1 MNSVRLEDLCEAI
14 VDCPHSTPHWTSEG
28 IPVLRNFNL
37 ENTVISLDNPSYVD
51 EKDYLDRIKR
61 AEPCEGDLILSR
73 EAPMGKVGLMP
84 AGLRCCLGQRLVLL
98 RPNRRLIDPR
108 YLLIAMTSEYVQIQI
123 RRADAAGSIVSNL
136 SLPQIRDLRI
146 PLVEDADDV
155 ASVLGAI
162 DDKIALNKKLCAE
175 LEETAQLIYDYW
187 FTQFDF
193 PDESGRPYRSSGGKM
208 IYNDSLKRCIPEGW
222 RVERLGVLC
231 DTRLGGTPDTSVAEY
246 WGEGEPWLSSAE
258 VANTPIVRAGK
269 SVTDLGIQN
278 SATSF
283 APSGSVLLSITRYI
297 RPSLLAIDACFNQ
310 SVVAI
315 TETDELK
322 AGFLYPFIKGCVPRY
337 LVLRTGAQQPH
348 INKETVDDT
357 MLCVPPKEKLDI
369 YYSRV
374 APLYAKVIHAARE
387 IDRLESLRGWLLPI
401 LMNGQVEIG
410 ANGRDRDGVMS
421 EDDAR

>member
-1 MNSVRLEDLCEAI
+1 MNSARLEDLCEAI
-14 VDCPHSTPHWTSEG
+14 VDCPHSTPRWTSEG
-28 IPVLRNFNL
+28 IPVIRNFNL
-37 ENTVISLDNPSYVD
+37 ENTILSLDNPSYVD

-61 AEPCEGDLILSR
+61 AEPREGDLIFSR
-73 EAPMGKVGLMP
+73 EAPMGKVGLVP
-84 AGLRCCLGQRLVLL
+84 AGLKCCLGQRLVLL
-98 RPNRRLIDPR
+98 RPNRKFIDPR

-136 SLPQIRDLRI
+136 SLPKIRDLRI
-146 PLVEDADDV
+146 LLVEGADDIV
-155 ASVLGAI
+155 SVLGAI
-162 DDKIALNKKLCAE
+162 DDKIALNKRLCSE
-175 LEETAQLIYDYW
+175 LEKTAQLVYDYW

-193 PDESGRPYRSSGGKM
+193 PDENGRPYRSSGGKM
-208 IYNDSLKRCIPEGW
+208 VYNDTLRCDIPEGW

-246 WGEGEPWLSSAE
+246 WGEGVPWLSSAE
-258 VANTPIVRAGK
+258 VANSPITRAGK

-283 APSGSVLLSITRYI
+283 APSGSILLSITRYI

-315 TETDELK
+315 IETDELK
-322 AGFLYPFIKGCVPRY
+322 AGFLYPFIKGCVPGY

-357 MLCVPPKEKLDI
+357 MLCVPPKEILNV

-374 APLYAKVIHAARE
+374 APLYAKVVHTARE
-387 IDRLESLRGWLLPI
+387 TDALETLRNWLLPM
-401 LMNGQVEIG
+401 LMNGQVKVCAEGG
-410 ANGRDRDGVMS
+410 AHRDR
-421 EDDAR
+421 